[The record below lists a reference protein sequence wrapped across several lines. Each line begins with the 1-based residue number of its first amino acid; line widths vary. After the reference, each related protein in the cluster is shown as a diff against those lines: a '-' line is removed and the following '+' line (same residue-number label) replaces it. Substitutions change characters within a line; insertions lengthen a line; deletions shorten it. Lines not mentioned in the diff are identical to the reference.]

1 MDSRRYFGR
10 FHQLTSGC
18 VNQPLSLSRSPG
30 IMDKLHRLCDFEQT
44 ACNDAYQACKDDQVL
59 ASLEVVYKS

>member
-1 MDSRRYFGR
+1 
-10 FHQLTSGC
+10 
-18 VNQPLSLSRSPG
+18 
-30 IMDKLHRLCDFEQT
+30 MDKLHRLCDFEQT